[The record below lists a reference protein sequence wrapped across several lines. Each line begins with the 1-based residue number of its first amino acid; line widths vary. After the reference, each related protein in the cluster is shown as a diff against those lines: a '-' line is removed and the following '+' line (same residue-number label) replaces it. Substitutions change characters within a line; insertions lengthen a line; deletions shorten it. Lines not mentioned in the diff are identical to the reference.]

1 MKTVGLIAA
10 MPQESTALLK
20 YVKGWK
26 RIALGRFD
34 CKSFE
39 LHGHNCLLVTSG
51 MGIRGASEA
60 TRELIATGVP
70 QMLISFGIAGGVEA
84 ELEIGGVVAVE
95 AVCQLEQGVAGPLLA
110 LNHWPEGALE
120 AASRVLAAR
129 NGHIY
134 AGTAVTTGGA
144 QGMNNQ
150 L

>member
-39 LHGHNCLLVTSG
+39 LYGHNCLLVTSG

-60 TRELIATGVP
+60 TRELNAKGVP
-70 QMLISFGIAGGVEA
+70 QMLISFGIAGAVEA
-84 ELEIGGVVAVE
+84 DLEIGDVVVPEVYCKLADGE
-95 AVCQLEQGVAGPLLA
+95 PGPLLA
-110 LNHWPEGALE
+110 LNHWP
-120 AASRVLAAR
+120 
-129 NGHIY
+129 
-134 AGTAVTTGGA
+134 
-144 QGMNNQ
+144 
-150 L
+150 